1 MVDGKEN
8 GQYRITHS
16 GIWDYVEYK
25 RGTDGKIFNFTIDH
39 NANPYGK
46 EPCF

>member
-1 MVDGKEN
+1 
-8 GQYRITHS
+8 
-16 GIWDYVEYK
+16 VEYK